1 MSRRT
6 LAAYVPVLLEVG
18 WLRIAAAVAL
28 MVLFSLS
35 EGVGVALLLPILQ
48 VAGFNLGAQG
58 AVGRYADAVAA
69 GFAVLGIHP
78 SLLLLLMVF
87 AGLVG
92 ARALLGRW
100 QLVAMHSVHV
110 QCGARL
116 RQRLYRAIAATTWLA
131 LSRMR
136 SSDLIHALTAEI
148 DRVEAA
154 TFEMMSL
161 VSIALLFVLY
171 IGIALAVSASMT
183 ALVAVCGLVLV
194 ALLRG
199 RTAFLRGAGVD
210 YSERTRNLYRA
221 TVEHLQSLKAARIY
235 GVEERNADSYAELG
249 REVAAAEMS
258 IERQQATTNSLFEIG
273 SVLILAA
280 VLYVSIRVLGVAPAA
295 VLLLLAMFA
304 RVMPRVL
311 VCHQLYQQCLHGLAS
326 LENVHALTVYCQS
339 MAEPQGAHA
348 VPLEFQHALRFEAVS
363 FSYRGAN
370 SEAPGPPAVRAA
382 PSSPADESAR
392 AGNGHP
398 LAQNGD
404 ERAAVRDLNLSVSRG
419 EVVALVGP
427 SGAGKSTIA
436 DLMTGML
443 SPDSGRITIDG
454 AALDAARAR
463 AWREQIGYVA
473 QDTYLF
479 HDTVRANLRWARPA
493 ASEAELR
500 AALALA
506 AAEQFVD
513 GLPQGLDTV
522 VGERGASI
530 SHGERQRLALAR
542 ALLRR
547 PRLLILDEA
556 TNSLD
561 AHSEER
567 ILEAI
572 ERLRGDVTVVTIAH
586 RISAVRRADRICVVE
601 NGSIVET
608 GTWEDLCARPGG
620 RFRALCESQGIVPGP
635 IAPPASPAGA
645 RGAA

>member
-1 MSRRT
+1 M
-6 LAAYVPVLLEVG
+6 A
-18 WLRIAAAVAL
+18 
-28 MVLFSLS
+28 LFSFS
-35 EGVGVALLLPILQ
+35 EGIGVALLLPILQ

-58 AVGRYADAVAA
+58 AVGRYADAIAA
-69 GFAVLGIHP
+69 GFAVIGMQP
-78 SLLLLLMVF
+78 SLLFLLMVF

-116 RQRLYRAIAATTWLA
+116 RHRLYRAIAGANWLA

-136 SSDLIHALTAEI
+136 SSDLVHALTSEI
-148 DRVEAA
+148 DRIEAA

-161 VSIALLFVLY
+161 ISIALLFVLY
-171 IGIALAVSASMT
+171 IGIALAISASMT
-183 ALVAVCGLVLV
+183 ALVALCGLVLV

-199 RTAFLRGAGVD
+199 RTTFLRGAGAN

-235 GVEERNADSYAELG
+235 GVEDRNADSYAELG
-249 REVAAAEMS
+249 RDVAGAEMT

-273 SVLILAA
+273 SVMILAT
-280 VLYVSIRVLGVAPAA
+280 VLYVSIRILGVAPAA

-326 LENVHALTVYCQS
+326 LDNVRALASYCES
-339 MAEPQGAHA
+339 LAEPRDSQAA
-348 VPLEFQHALRFEAVS
+348 PLDFNEALRFEAVS
-363 FSYRGAN
+363 FSYRGGTGK
-370 SEAPGPPAVRAA
+370 APGPPAISDSGFSLGDTAVF
-382 PSSPADESAR
+382 ET
-392 AGNGHP
+392 NGHP
-398 LAQNGD
+398 LVQPGD
-404 ERAAVRDLNLSVSRG
+404 DRPALHDVNLAVSAG
-419 EVVALVGP
+419 EIVALVGP

-436 DLMTGML
+436 DLMSGML

-454 AALDAARAR
+454 EALDATRAR
-463 AWREQIGYVA
+463 GWREQIGYVS

-500 AALALA
+500 EALA
-506 AAEQFVD
+506 AAAADRFVD
-513 GLPQGLDTV
+513 GLPQGLDTI

-547 PRLLILDEA
+547 PRVLILDEA

-561 AHSEER
+561 AHSEQR
-567 ILEAI
+567 ILDAI
-572 ERLRGDVTVVTIAH
+572 EHLHGDVTVVTIAH
-586 RISAVRRADRICVVE
+586 RISAVRRADRIYVVE

-608 GTWEDLCARPGG
+608 GTWDDLCARSNG
-620 RFRALCESQGIVPGP
+620 RFRALCESQGIAPGP
-635 IAPPASPAGA
+635 VAAPRPTATTTRRLA
-645 RGAA
+645 

>member
-1 MSRRT
+1 VSRRS
-6 LAAYVPVLLEVG
+6 LGAYVPVLLEVG
-18 WLRIAAAVAL
+18 WPRIAAAVAL

-35 EGVGVALLLPILQ
+35 EGIGVALLLPILQ

-69 GFAVLGIHP
+69 GFTVLGIHP

-116 RQRLYRAIAATTWLA
+116 RQRLYRAIAGTGWLA

-136 SSDLIHALTAEI
+136 SSDLIHALTSEI

-171 IGIALAVSASMT
+171 LGIALAISASMT
-183 ALVAVCGLVLV
+183 ALVALCGLVLV

-221 TVEHLQSLKAARIY
+221 SVEHLQSLKAARIY

-249 REVAAAEMS
+249 REVAAAEMA

-273 SVLILAA
+273 SVTILAA
-280 VLYVSIRVLGVAPAA
+280 VLYASIRMLGVAPAA

-326 LENVHALTVYCQS
+326 LENVRALALYCES
-339 MAEPQGAHA
+339 MAEPRGAQA
-348 VPLEFQHALRFEAVS
+348 APLDFQHALRFEAVS
-363 FSYRGAN
+363 FSYRKAEGAT
-370 SEAPGPPAVRAA
+370 PDLPAVRSAVA
-382 PSSPADESAR
+382 PADGSVPET
-392 AGNGHP
+392 NGGSLSP
-398 LAQNGD
+398 PVA
-404 ERAAVRDLNLSVSRG
+404 ERPAVRDLNLSVAKG

-500 AALALA
+500 EALALA
-506 AAEQFVD
+506 AAEQFV
-513 GLPQGLDTV
+513 GELPQGLDTI

-561 AHSEER
+561 AHAEER
-567 ILEAI
+567 ILDAI
-572 ERLRGDVTVVTIAH
+572 ERLRGEVTVVTIAH
-586 RISAVRRADRICVVE
+586 RIAAVRRADRICVVE
-601 NGSIVET
+601 NGSIVES
-608 GTWEDLCARPGG
+608 GTWHELCARPGG